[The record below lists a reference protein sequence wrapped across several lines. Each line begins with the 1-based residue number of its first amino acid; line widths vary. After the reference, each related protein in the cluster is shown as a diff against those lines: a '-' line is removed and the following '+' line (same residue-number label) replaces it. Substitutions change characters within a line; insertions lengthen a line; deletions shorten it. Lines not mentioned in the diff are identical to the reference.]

1 MPNLVPVTYNPFG
14 QPGKPKLVPVDYNPF
29 EAQTPKP
36 LQSAPAPQV
45 IQSPDL
51 NPSDMEA
58 YSTMGLEDTEAL
70 QDATKAGLRATS
82 PLYRPLLEGTG
93 AALGATAAA
102 GAALPTGPG
111 AIAAGVA
118 GGAAGYAGGKAV
130 ADELDMYAG
139 TKKRYDSPKESF
151 AQAGNDLATGAAY
164 EMGGQV
170 AGPAIKEGAK
180 LIGKV
185 PGAKAVGRF
194 ITEAPK
200 QILGKLSGVGSGAID
215 EAIKSGK
222 NSPFGNPLKS
232 STDFDKALRGE
243 LTGEDV
249 VSNARD
255 ALNVLKD
262 QRAASYQK
270 SLKAIEKNGKQVD
283 TKQIAHELSSLMD
296 KYNIKFDAA
305 GKIDTSRIAMG
316 KTGRNDIEEIIKTV
330 SEWGS
335 KPGDKT
341 AAGLDVLKRQLD
353 DFYSDSSQ
361 ARGFV
366 SSIRNSV
373 KNAIA
378 RAVPEYGKMTEG
390 YSEATK
396 LIKDIESG
404 LMMRKQ
410 GMSGRIV
417 ADQTLRRL
425 MSAMKDN
432 FTLRKELVD
441 VLGKKGGQD
450 VAGQVA
456 GHTMRSVVPRGLAG
470 TGPALA
476 GQAAYAHFVNPQFWP
491 VLAASS
497 PRVQGEFLRLFGK
510 AVGAAGKVPP
520 RMVKEAVRQTA
531 INTLRP
537 PEAGTVDSGYTFKG
551 GDPSDKNNWEKVQ

>member
-1 MPNLVPVTYNPFG
+1 MAAANPFDQFDETQG
-14 QPGKPKLVPVDYNPF
+14 NPFDVFDDAPQPGESQAPSIKAAHAPVVMDM
-29 EAQTPKP
+29 
-36 LQSAPAPQV
+36 
-45 IQSPDL
+45 
-51 NPSDMEA
+51 SDMANPRGPGRIERTLKESA
-58 YSTMGLEDTEAL
+58 RIL
-70 QDATKAGLRATS
+70 S
-82 PLYRPLLEGTG
+82 PIARPVLEGGG
-93 AALGATAAA
+93 AALGSIAA
-102 GAALPTGPG
+102 GGSALPTGPG

-118 GGAAGYAGGKAV
+118 GGAAGYATGKAI

-139 TKKRYDSPKESF
+139 TKKRYNSPKESF
-151 AQAGNDLATGAAY
+151 AQAGKDVATGAAY
-164 EMGGQV
+164 EMGGAV
-170 AGPAIKEGAK
+170 VGPTIKTGSK
-180 LIGKV
+180 LIGAV
-185 PGAKAVGRF
+185 AKPV
-194 ITEAPK
+194 
-200 QILGKLSGVGSGAID
+200 LGKLSGVGTSAVE

-222 NSPFGNPLKS
+222 NSKLAANPLKS
-232 STDFDKALRGE
+232 QTDFDKALRGE

-270 SLKAIEKNGKQVD
+270 SLKAIGKNGKQVD
-283 TKQIAHELSSLMD
+283 TKQIAHELSGLMD
-296 KYNIKFDAA
+296 RYNIKIDPS

-316 KTGRNDIEEIIKTV
+316 KTGRNDIEEIINTV

-366 SSIRNSV
+366 ASIRGSV
-373 KNAIA
+373 KNAIS

-396 LIKDIESG
+396 LIKDVEAG

-425 MSAMKDN
+425 MSSMKDN
-432 FTLRKELVD
+432 FALRKELVEI
-441 VLGKKGGQD
+441 LGNKGGQD
-450 VAGQVA
+450 IAGQVA

-470 TGPALA
+470 TGPVLA

-497 PRVQGEFLRLFGK
+497 PRVQGEFLRVFGK
-510 AVGAAGKVPP
+510 AMGAAGKIPP
-520 RMVKEAVRQTA
+520 KLVKEAARQTA
-531 INTLRP
+531 INVNRKEKISSP
-537 PEAGTVDSGYTFKG
+537 PVGAVDSGYKFKG
-551 GDPSDKNNWEKVQ
+551 GDPSDKNNWEKVR